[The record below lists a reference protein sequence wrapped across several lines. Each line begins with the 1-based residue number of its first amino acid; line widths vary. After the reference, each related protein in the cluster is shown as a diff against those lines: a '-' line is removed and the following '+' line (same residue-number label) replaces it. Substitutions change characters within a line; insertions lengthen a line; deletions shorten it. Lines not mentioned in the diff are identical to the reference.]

1 MATYV
6 PLLLRTPTILTNG
19 AVTVYT
25 PSGATTGV
33 IRTLTAVAN
42 SASKTFTFSVGADA
56 QGTRL
61 FDAYPLTANVP
72 VVQNLF
78 QVVTNGVNCQ
88 ALASANAAV
97 ALGLSG
103 YEYSS

>member
-6 PLLLRTPTILTNG
+6 PTLLRTPTILTNA

-33 IRTLTAVAN
+33 IRTITALSN
-42 SASKTFTFSVGADA
+42 SASKTFTLSIGADA

-61 FDAYPLTANVP
+61 FDAYALTANVP
-72 VVQNLF
+72 VIQNLF
-78 QVVTNGVNCQ
+78 AVVPNGVNVQ
-88 ALASANAAV
+88 ALASANTAV

-103 YEYSS
+103 YEYS